1 MSVVETKIVIVHV
14 NRWTP
19 ELESD
24 VHQLGVGSGLSTIL
38 FLLSKSVLWQTIAFV
53 MPSSSD
59 IPLAS
64 PSDYHSFVIK
74 MTSPFLSIEVN
85 KQVCDNRDS
94 NRWGTFHFVFSIAHT
109 FCHNACTT
117 NGRHRDLGSFGVY
130 IWQVVSLAN
139 VVFWFWA
146 GGCTDGGDDGGA
158 VGFSTL
164 PNAPIRVLSYMRQAC

>member
-1 MSVVETKIVIVHV
+1 
-14 NRWTP
+14 
-19 ELESD
+19 
-24 VHQLGVGSGLSTIL
+24 
-38 FLLSKSVLWQTIAFV
+38 

-59 IPLAS
+59 FPLAS

-146 GGCTDGGDDGGA
+146 GGCTDGGDDGQSHV
-158 VGFSTL
+158 VGLVMGVSPKSLVPKTNKL
-164 PNAPIRVLSYMRQAC
+164 RREGNESGYI